1 MPPSTAPDAPAPQV
15 STRTLCHLA
24 WPIIIS
30 NISVPLL
37 GLIATSIIGHLPD
50 ARYLAAVTVGV
61 TLFNFLFWGFGF
73 LRMGTTGMT
82 SQAFGRQD
90 DSHMRLLLA
99 QSILI
104 AGSVGVLLVIL
115 SPWLVPLGLWLLGNT
130 PDIAPLAHGY
140 AMIRIWAAPAVL
152 VNYVLLGWL
161 LGRQQ
166 ARQAMWITIA
176 NNVVSITGMVL
187 WVGYWDYRSDGAAWA
202 TLIADYATL
211 GLSLTLIC
219 HQLRHMGGTLPLS
232 PLKQVSA
239 YLALLRVNGNLFI
252 RTLCLLFAMSFF
264 TAQGNRLG
272 STTLSA
278 NGVLMELVMLV
289 SFAMEGFAQAAE
301 TLTGQAVGARRW
313 ATFGAVVR
321 TCARLALL
329 TALLACFFFWV
340 GGHWLIGQLTDIV
353 EVRDTACAYLPW
365 ITVLPLIAVWSYLF
379 DGVFI
384 GATDAKAMR
393 DTLILSVIVYLLCW
407 WLTQGFGNHGL
418 WASFMLFMTIR
429 AGGLAL
435 LYVYRRRHQWADT
448 AP

>member
-1 MPPSTAPDAPAPQV
+1 MLTSSESADPAPHV

-37 GLIATSIIGHLPD
+37 GLIATSVIGHLPD
-50 ARYLAAVTVGV
+50 ARYLAAVTLGV

-90 DSHMRLLLA
+90 DSLQRLLLA
-99 QSILI
+99 QSTLM
-104 AGSVGVLLVIL
+104 AGGLGVLLVIL
-115 SPWLVPLGLWLLGNT
+115 SPWLVPWGLYLLGNT
-130 PDIAPLAHGY
+130 PDIASLTRDY

-152 VNYVLLGWL
+152 INYVLLGWL

-166 ARQAMWITIA
+166 ARYAMWITIA
-176 NNVVSITGMVL
+176 NNVISVLGMVL
-187 WVGYWDYRSDGAAWA
+187 WVGYWDYRSSGAAWA
-202 TLIADYATL
+202 ILIADYASL
-211 GLSLTLIC
+211 GLSAALIYR
-219 HQLRHMGGTLPLS
+219 QLRLMDGVLLLGPLAKLPT
-232 PLKQVSA
+232 
-239 YLALLRVNGNLFI
+239 YIALLRVNGNLFI

-301 TLTGQAVGARRW
+301 TLTGQAVGAKRW
-313 ATFGAVVR
+313 NVVGATVR
-321 TCARLALL
+321 ACARLALL
-329 TALLACFFFWV
+329 TAFLASLFFWS
-340 GGHWLIGQLTDIV
+340 GGHWLIAQLTDIND
-353 EVRDTACAYLPW
+353 VRDAAYSYLPW
-365 ITVLPLIAVWSYLF
+365 VMALPLIAVWSYLF

-393 DTLILSVIVYLLCW
+393 DTLILSVIAYLISW
-407 WLTQGFGNHGL
+407 WLTRGLGNHGL
-418 WASFMLFMTIR
+418 WFSFMLFMTVR
-429 AGGLAL
+429 AAGLAA
-435 LYVYRRRHQWADT
+435 LYAYRRQHQWAD
-448 AP
+448 PPK

>member
-1 MPPSTAPDAPAPQV
+1 MPTSSAPLDTVPLA
-15 STRTLCHLA
+15 STRTLCRLA
-24 WPIIIS
+24 WPIIVS

-50 ARYLAAVTVGV
+50 ARYLAAVTIGV

-82 SQAFGRQD
+82 SQAFGRRD
-90 DSHMRLLLA
+90 NSHMRLLLA
-99 QSILI
+99 QSTLL
-104 AGSVGVLLVIL
+104 AGAIGVLLVVL
-115 SPWLVPLGLWLLGNT
+115 SPWLIPIGLQLLGNT
-130 PDIAPLAHGY
+130 PDIAALAHDY

-161 LGRQQ
+161 LGRQH

-176 NNVVSITGMVL
+176 NNLVSIIGMVL
-187 WVGYWDYRSDGAAWA
+187 WVGYWDYRSSGAAWA
-202 TLIADYATL
+202 TLVADYITL
-211 GLSLTLIC
+211 AISAWLSYR
-219 HQLRHMGGTLPLS
+219 QLRHMGGTLQLGSLIKLPS
-232 PLKQVSA
+232 

-301 TLTGQAVGARRW
+301 TLTGQAAGARRW
-313 ATFGAVVR
+313 DIFGATVR
-321 TCARLALL
+321 ICARLALITAL
-329 TALLACFFFWV
+329 TASLFFWI
-340 GGHWLIGQLTDIV
+340 GGPWLIGTLTNIAD
-353 EVRDTACAYLPW
+353 VRDMARYFLPW
-365 ITVLPLIAVWSYLF
+365 VAVLPIIAVWSYLF
-379 DGVFI
+379 DGVFV

-393 DTLILSVIVYLLCW
+393 DTLILSVIVYLACW
-407 WLTQGFGNHGL
+407 WLTRGLGNHGL
-418 WASFMLFMTIR
+418 WASFMLFMMLR
-429 AGGLAL
+429 AGGLASI
-435 LYVYRRRHQWADT
+435 YVYRRQRQWADSSM
-448 AP
+448 

>member
-1 MPPSTAPDAPAPQV
+1 MPTSLESTDPVPCV

-37 GLIATSIIGHLPD
+37 GLIATSVIGHLPD
-50 ARYLAAVTVGV
+50 ARYLAAVTIGV

-82 SQAFGRQD
+82 SQAFGRKD
-90 DSHMRLLLA
+90 DSQQRLLLA
-99 QSILI
+99 QSMLM
-104 AGSVGVLLVIL
+104 AGCLGVLLVVL
-115 SPWLVPLGLWLLGNT
+115 SPWLIPFGLYLLGNT
-130 PDIAPLAHGY
+130 PDIAALAHDY

-152 VNYVLLGWL
+152 INYVLLGWL

-166 ARQAMWITIA
+166 ARYAMWITIA
-176 NNVVSITGMVL
+176 NNIVSVVGMVL
-187 WVGYWDYRSDGAAWA
+187 WVGYWDYRSSGAAWA

-211 GLSLTLIC
+211 GLSAALSH
-219 HQLRHMGGTLPLS
+219 HQLRQMAGTLPLG
-232 PLKQVSA
+232 PLAKLPA
-239 YLALLRVNGNLFI
+239 YLALLRVNGNLFV

-301 TLTGQAVGARRW
+301 TLTGQAVGAKRW
-313 ATFGAVVR
+313 NAVGATVR
-321 TCARLALL
+321 ACARLALL
-329 TALLACFFFWV
+329 TALLASLFFLG
-340 GGHWLIGQLTDIV
+340 GGHWLIAQLTDIDS
-353 EVRDTACAYLPW
+353 VRDAAYSYLPW
-365 ITVLPLIAVWSYLF
+365 VMLLPLIAVWSYLF

-384 GATDAKAMR
+384 GAMDAKAMR
-393 DTLILSVIVYLLCW
+393 DTLILSLIAYLACW
-407 WLTQGFGNHGL
+407 WLTRGLGNHGL
-418 WASFMLFMTIR
+418 WLSFMLFMTIR
-429 AGGLAL
+429 AAGLAV
-435 LYVYRRRHQWADT
+435 LYTYRRQRQWADN
-448 AP
+448 AK

>member
-1 MPPSTAPDAPAPQV
+1 MTTSPASSDPAPTV
-15 STRTLCHLA
+15 STRTLCRLA
-24 WPIIIS
+24 WPIIVS

-50 ARYLAAVTVGV
+50 ARYLAAVTIGV

-82 SQAFGRQD
+82 SQAFGRRN
-90 DSHMRLLLA
+90 DSQMRLLLA
-99 QSILI
+99 QSMLLAGTIGI
-104 AGSVGVLLVIL
+104 ALLVL
-115 SPWLVPLGLWLLGNT
+115 SPWLIPLGLNLLGNT
-130 PDIAPLAHGY
+130 PDIASLAHDY

-152 VNYVLLGWL
+152 INYVLLGWL

-176 NNVVSITGMVL
+176 NNVISIIGMVL
-187 WVGYWDYRSDGAAWA
+187 WVGYWDYRSSGAAWA
-202 TLIADYATL
+202 TLVADYATL
-211 GLSLTLIC
+211 GLSLFLIYR
-219 HQLRHMGGTLPLS
+219 QLRKMSGTLPLA
-232 PLKQVSA
+232 PLARLPA

-272 STTLSA
+272 STMLSA

-289 SFAMEGFAQAAE
+289 AFAMEGFAQAAE

-313 ATFGAVVR
+313 EAFGAIVR

-329 TALLACFFFWV
+329 TAVLACLFFWTS
-340 GGHWLIGQLTDIV
+340 GPWLIGQLTDIAD
-353 EVRDTACAYLPW
+353 VRDIARHYLPW
-365 ITVLPLIAVWSYLF
+365 IAVMPIIAVWSYLF

-393 DTLILSVIVYLLCW
+393 DTVLLSVLCYLACW
-407 WLTQGFGNHGL
+407 WLTQGLGNHGL
-418 WASFMLFMTIR
+418 WASFMLFMIVR
-429 AGGLAL
+429 AGGLAV
-435 LYVYRRRHQWADT
+435 LYAYRRRHQWADN
-448 AP
+448 AE

>member
-1 MPPSTAPDAPAPQV
+1 MHPSTASSAPVSHV
-15 STRTLCHLA
+15 STRMLCHLA

-37 GLIATSIIGHLPD
+37 GLVATSIIGHLPD

-90 DSHMRLLLA
+90 DNHMRLLLA
-99 QSILI
+99 QSIVM
-104 AGSVGVLLVIL
+104 AGGIGLLLVVL
-115 SPWLVPLGLWLLGNT
+115 SPWLVPLGLWLLGNEA
-130 PDIAPLAHGY
+130 DSAPLAHRY

-166 ARQAMWITIA
+166 ARLAMWVTIV
-176 NNVVSITGMVL
+176 NNLVSITGMVL
-187 WVGYWDYRSDGAAWA
+187 LVGYWNYRSNGAAWA
-202 TLIADYATL
+202 TLVADYATL
-211 GLSLTLIC
+211 ALSLMLIYR
-219 HQLRHMGGTLPLS
+219 QLRHMSGTLPLA
-232 PLKQVSA
+232 PLKQLSA
-239 YLALLRVNGNLFI
+239 YLALLSVNGNLFI

-272 STTLSA
+272 STTLST

-313 ATFGAVVR
+313 RVLGDIVR
-321 TCARLALL
+321 ICAHLALL
-329 TALLACFFFWV
+329 TALLASLFFWRC
-340 GGHWLIGQLTDIV
+340 GYWLIGQLTDIKD
-353 EVRDTACAYLPW
+353 VREAASIYLPW
-365 ITVLPLIAVWSYLF
+365 VTMLPLIAVWSYLF

-393 DTLILSVIVYLLCW
+393 NTLILSVIVYLLCW
-407 WLTQGFGNHGL
+407 WLTQGLGNHGL
-418 WASFMLFMTIR
+418 WASFMMFMITR

-435 LYVYRRRHQWADT
+435 LYAYRRRHQWADT